1 MVGRD
6 PQEVEQKLRIG
17 SQKYLYAFRSG
28 LNLEKFINHYKK
40 KHYSFKKKKLL
51 INANVF
57 KLSSPT
63 QSLNTLLALPY
74 L

>member
-1 MVGRD
+1 MGRD
-6 PQEVEQKLRIG
+6 PQEVERKLRIG

-28 LNLEKFINHYKK
+28 LNLEKKLLITIRKN
-40 KHYSFKKKKLL
+40 YSFKKKLL

-63 QSLNTLLALPY
+63 QSLNTLLVY